1 MQELTL
7 NQQLANT
14 LFLKRTMRK
23 VEEQFKKGQEK
34 MPVYEFDMNLRL
46 LYTGDAINLEVLS
59 KGDLGDYF
67 KPIGFYDKMMNI
79 YVINEFNYDLEELN
93 FNEELI
99 SKSIVN
105 PINLA
110 ENAIIG
116 AFSIE
121 VISLVLKILDDV
133 KANCFKSE
141 FKDGKLVPPNLKY
154 DRQLEINGLKSELIM
169 SFEAYPQFYL
179 DDKYGLSSMVAA
191 YIPSENE
198 LNLHPGK
205 ELQELYNRCLQMKLL
220 SAYKTI

>member
-7 NQQLANT
+7 NQQLAKT
-14 LFLKRTMRK
+14 LFLKRTMKK
-23 VEEQFKKGQEK
+23 VEEQFDKGKEK

-46 LYTGDAINLEVLS
+46 LYTGLTINLEVLS

-79 YVINEFNYDLEELN
+79 YVINEFNYDLDELN
-93 FNEELI
+93 SNEELV

-105 PINLA
+105 LFNLG

-121 VISLVLKILDDV
+121 VISLVLQILNDV
-133 KANCFKSE
+133 KANGFKAE
-141 FKDGKLVPPNLKY
+141 FKDGRWIPPNLKY
-154 DRQLEINGLKSELIM
+154 DKQLEINGLKSELIM

-179 DDKYGLSSMVAA
+179 DEKYGLSSMIAA

-198 LNLHPGK
+198 LHLHPGK

-220 SAYKTI
+220 SAYKMI